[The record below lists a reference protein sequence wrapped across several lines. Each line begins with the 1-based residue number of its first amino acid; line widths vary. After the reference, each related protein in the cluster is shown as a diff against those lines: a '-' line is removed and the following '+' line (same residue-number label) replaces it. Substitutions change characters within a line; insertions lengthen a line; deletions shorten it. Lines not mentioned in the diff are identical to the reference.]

1 MSVLVEILKPYLPSQ
16 FIIFFSKGHERSL
29 RAKKNIAASF
39 LLKGVSI
46 IISFLLVP
54 MTLDYINPTRYGI
67 WLTLSSVLG
76 WFAFFDIGL
85 GNGLR
90 NKFAEALAKSDL
102 ESARSY
108 VSTTYAIL
116 LIVIS
121 IVYLVVIV
129 INPILHW
136 ADILNT
142 PVEMESELRKLV
154 IIVFSFFSLQF
165 VLKLVGTIL
174 TADQRPAITNSFGL
188 ISSII
193 TLIVIYIL
201 TKTTTGSLIYLG
213 TALSA
218 SPVIVLVLASL
229 FFYTGEYKYCRPSI
243 KYLDF
248 KHFRG
253 LFGLG
258 IQFFIIQIAC
268 LILYATDNMII
279 TQLFGPLE
287 VTPYN
292 IAYRYFGIVTMI
304 FGIITMPFWSAYTEA
319 YAHKDVK
326 WIKSVTNKLVR
337 IFFVLIILTIVML
350 LSSKI
355 FYLFWIGDRVK
366 IPVMLSIFMGIYAIL
381 ITWSSIFS
389 FFVNG
394 AGKIRLALYL
404 SIIEAIANIPLSIFF
419 AKNLGMGSA
428 GVILATCI
436 CISIGCMFLPI
447 QYLNIINNKAV
458 GIWGR

>member
-1 MSVLVEILKPYLPSQ
+1 MSVLVEILRPYLPSK

-39 LLKGVSI
+39 FLKGVSI

-54 MTLDYINPTRYGI
+54 MSLDYINPTRYGI

-90 NKFAEALAKSDL
+90 NKFAEALANSDL

-116 LIVIS
+116 LIVIA
-121 IVYLVVIV
+121 IVYLIVIV
-129 INPILHW
+129 LNPILNW
-136 ADILNT
+136 TDILNT

-174 TADQRPAITNSFGL
+174 TADQRPAITNSFGP

-193 TLIVIYIL
+193 TLIIIYIL
-201 TKTTTGSLIYLG
+201 TKTTSGSLIYLG
-213 TALSA
+213 TTLSA
-218 SPVIVLVLASL
+218 CPVIVLALASL
-229 FFYTGEYKYCRPSI
+229 FFYTGEYKYCRPLL
-243 KYLDF
+243 KYINF
-248 KHFRG
+248 KHSG
-253 LFGLG
+253 ELLGLG
-258 IQFFIIQIAC
+258 LHFFIIQIAC

-292 IAYRYFGIVTMI
+292 IAYKYFGIIIMI

-319 YAHKDVK
+319 YAHNDVK
-326 WIKSVTNKLVR
+326 WIKSVTNKLVC

-394 AGKIRLALYL
+394 VGKIRLQLYL
-404 SIIEAIANIPLSIFF
+404 AIIGAVANIPLSIFF
-419 AKNLGMGSA
+419 AKNLGLGSS
-428 GVILATCI
+428 GVILATCV
-436 CISIGCMFLPI
+436 CISIGCIFLPI
-447 QYLNIINNKAV
+447 QYLKIINNKAV